1 LAEGVHL
8 IVHEAFHISKDIAGH
23 GTIAG
28 CFDMA
33 RACKAS
39 RLALVHIQRDV
50 RRERF
55 DEIKELVNSVEDFEI
70 LIPEPGDRLK
80 V

>member
-1 LAEGVHL
+1 ME
-8 IVHEAFHISKDIAGH
+8 
-23 GTIAG
+23 
-28 CFDMA
+28 MA

-70 LIPEPGDRLK
+70 LIPEPGDRLNI
-80 V
+80 